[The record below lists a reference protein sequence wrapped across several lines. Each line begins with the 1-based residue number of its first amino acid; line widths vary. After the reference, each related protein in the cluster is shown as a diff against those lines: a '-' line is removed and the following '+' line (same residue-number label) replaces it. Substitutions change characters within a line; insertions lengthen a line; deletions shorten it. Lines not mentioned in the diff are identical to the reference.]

1 MGDTSKI
8 VRSPWSTGRGAQRS
22 DQGHVAPHVGKGG
35 LTNPK
40 LMRGDQN
47 APVQGDVRGV
57 IDEEKYLGPKR

>member
-22 DQGHVAPHVGKGG
+22 DQGHVASHVGKGAG
-35 LTNPK
+35 TNPK
-40 LMRGDQN
+40 LRADQT
-47 APVQGDVRGV
+47 APVIGQTRGV